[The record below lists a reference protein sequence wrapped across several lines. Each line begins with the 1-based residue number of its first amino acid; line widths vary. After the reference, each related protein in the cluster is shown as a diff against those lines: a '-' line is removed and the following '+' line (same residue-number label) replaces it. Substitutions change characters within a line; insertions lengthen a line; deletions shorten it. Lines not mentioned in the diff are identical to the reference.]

1 VRGGKF
7 GSFGFACGL
16 ACGQGQN
23 QMCQMW
29 DSQNAIGE
37 KVRLGKNLNICVGL
51 SVGIF
56 LSEVCQ
62 VEVKSQKSKSIF
74 NLFALCGAYT

>member
-1 VRGGKF
+1 MLIYLVLKYNFKTHIRIVVGGRF
-7 GSFGFACGL
+7 GSFGFASVL
-16 ACGQGQN
+16 ACGRGQN

-37 KVRLGKNLNICVGL
+37 KVRWGKNLNICVGL

-56 LSEVCQ
+56 LCLKS
-62 VEVKSQKSKSIF
+62 VKLK
-74 NLFALCGAYT
+74 